1 MNGLI
6 NIAYILFW
14 GIISFI
20 SSFSFVLE
28 QEWNK
33 IFSGDLLKDI
43 YSPIF
48 IWIIA
53 FFGDYLYTLSSLNK
67 ETQILDS
74 RWTLVSYIAIICIFI
89 NFLIGIYWE
98 CDLGR
103 CVSMVGL
110 FICMLGLKAASLY
123 VLCPRQRVITV

>member
-1 MNGLI
+1 MEGNLLYIVNRMDCPHGGAII
-6 NIAYILFW
+6 NRRNY
-14 GIISFI
+14 
-20 SSFSFVLE
+20 
-28 QEWNK
+28 
-33 IFSGDLLKDI
+33 DLLKDI